1 MTLATS
7 LRRGIVAG
15 LVAGLL
21 AGLFGF
27 AFGEPVLDRAVE
39 LESSAQ
45 GVTHHEGEA
54 HEGEAAEGTE
64 VFGRGEQKAGL
75 FLAMAL
81 YGSAVG
87 GIFGLVSA
95 YFLRRTSLRGA
106 WARSLAL
113 AGAVFGGAVL
123 LPFLKYPPNPPGVGT
138 DPETLGARTAAYL
151 AMMALATLSIFF
163 AWRLSRELGAFA
175 ASTRHLLI
183 GGFLLVCW
191 GLLVVLM
198 PGAGGAGEAP
208 ADLVWSFRVSS
219 LGTQAVLWTGI
230 GCVFGLL
237 GERAEAR
244 EKRGVT
250 AAAAEGGVR

>member
-1 MTLATS
+1 MIRAYLLRGLAS
-7 LRRGIVAG
+7 G

-27 AFGEPVLDRAVE
+27 AFAEPVLDRAVE
-39 LESSAQ
+39 LEQHAQ
-45 GVTHHEGEA
+45 GEGHHAGE
-54 HEGEAAEGTE
+54 E

-75 FLAMAL
+75 FLATAL
-81 YGSAVG
+81 YGGAVG

-95 YFLRRTSLRGA
+95 YFQRRVSLRGS

-151 AMMALATLSIFF
+151 AMMVLSLLSIFF
-163 AWRLSRELGAFA
+163 AWRLSRELGDFA
-175 ASTRHLLI
+175 APTRHLLT
-183 GGFLLVCW
+183 GGFLLVCCV
-191 GLLVVLM
+191 LLVALL
-198 PGAGGAGEAP
+198 PAAGGVGDAP

-219 LGTQAVLWTGI
+219 LGTQAVLWAGI

-244 EKRGVT
+244 RTQDAPAFVADDGP
-250 AAAAEGGVR
+250 R